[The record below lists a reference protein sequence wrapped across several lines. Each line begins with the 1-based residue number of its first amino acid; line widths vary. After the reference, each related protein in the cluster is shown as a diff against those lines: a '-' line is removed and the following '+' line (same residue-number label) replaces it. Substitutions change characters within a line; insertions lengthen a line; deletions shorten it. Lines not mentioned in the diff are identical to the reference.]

1 MKTKA
6 IALIIAGLFGTS
18 ASFAT
23 VYQSNYQFDGTT
35 MHLDSGVA
43 LFGLS
48 LAVGDTV
55 NLSYK
60 AVGSASY
67 WDFSAVG
74 STFASNLG
82 FEYPGSCGTRSSSGA
97 YSASI
102 NGGTLLSTAYSSP
115 SQSCIHLGPDTINWA
130 GVSQVDEF
138 SISYN
143 MLSSNSPNNVI
154 GIYQNPAAWQIWDLF
169 EGDLTASFVSDGT
182 QYGTIQNQVPEPMS
196 IALVGLGLAGLGAIR
211 RRKQKLIC

>member
-6 IALIIAGLFGTS
+6 LAFIVAGLLSSS

-23 VYQSNYQFDGTT
+23 IYNSNYQFDGTT
-35 MHLDSGVA
+35 MHLDSGVD

-67 WDFSAVG
+67 WDFSSVG

-82 FEYPGSCGTRSSSGA
+82 FTYPDSCGNRSSSGA
-97 YSASI
+97 YSAST
-102 NGGTLLSTAYSSP
+102 NGTTVLSASYNVP
-115 SQSCIHLGPDTINWA
+115 GQSCIHLGPDNINWT
-130 GVSQVDEF
+130 GVSTVDEF

-143 MLSSNSPNNVI
+143 MLSSTAPNNVI
-154 GIYQNPAAWQIWDLF
+154 GIYSNPASWQIWDLF
-169 EGDLTASFVSDGT
+169 EGDLAASFKWDGT
-182 QYGTIQNQVPEPMS
+182 KYAAHQVPEPMS
-196 IALVGLGLAGLGAIR
+196 ITLLGLGLAGLGIAR
-211 RRKQKLIC
+211 RRKQKLN

>member
-1 MKTKA
+1 MRTKA
-6 IALIIAGLFGTS
+6 IALIIAGLLGSST
-18 ASFAT
+18 SFAT

-35 MHLDSGVA
+35 MHLDSGVN

-60 AVGSASY
+60 AVGPASY

-82 FEYPGSCGTRSSSGA
+82 FEYPDSCGNRSSSGA

-102 NGGTLLSTAYSSP
+102 NGTTVLSASYSVP
-115 SQSCIHLGPDTINWA
+115 GQSCIHLGPNNIDWS

-143 MLSSNSPNNVI
+143 MLSSDAPNNVI
-154 GIYQNPAAWQIWDLF
+154 GIYTNPASWQIWDLF

-182 QYGTIQNQVPEPMS
+182 QYGANQNQVPEPMS
-196 IALVGLGLAGLGAIR
+196 IALLGIGLAGLVATR
-211 RRKQKLIC
+211 RRKQKLIF